1 MAHDEVAEDCAAV
14 YSGSS
19 AGENSEGGTEEE
31 YSEVAAVLGCSAGV
45 HFVHGDSACIQSC
58 SLPFAERNSEML
70 QHAMVVRSGEEL
82 QGLELFAV
90 NCSMYAEGGWVKGDQ
105 WSCCYLG

>member
-1 MAHDEVAEDCAAV
+1 MAHDEVAENCVAV

-19 AGENSEGGTEEE
+19 AGKNSEGGTEEV
-31 YSEVAAVLGCSAGV
+31 YCEVAAVLRCSAGV

-58 SLPFAERNSEML
+58 SLPFAELNSEML
-70 QHAMVVRSGEEL
+70 QHAIVLRSGEEL

-90 NCSMYAEGGWVKGDQ
+90 NCSMYEGQ
-105 WSCCYLG
+105 C